1 VIDGHLFLIGFMGA
15 GKSTVARMIAQK
27 IEYPCIDLDKEIEIL
42 AGRPIPVVFAEDG
55 EDAFRELEAT
65 ALQQLEGRE
74 SAVVACG
81 GGVVL
86 RPENRA
92 LLKRLGAVVY
102 LVVTAEEALA
112 RVGNGST
119 RPLLAGPGG
128 TLAATALLA
137 ARETLYRSIADFAVD
152 TVGRSTE
159 QVALSVLSE
168 LHKLGEEV

>member
-1 VIDGHLFLIGFMGA
+1 MIDGHLFLVGFMGA
-15 GKSTVARMIAQK
+15 GKSTVARMIAEK
-27 IEYPCIDLDKEIEIL
+27 IERPCIDLDKEIEIL
-42 AGRPIPVVFAEDG
+42 SGRSVTSVFAEDG
-55 EDAFRELEAT
+55 EDAFRELEST
-65 ALQQLEGRE
+65 ALRRLEGRE
-74 SAVVACG
+74 PAVVACG

-86 RPENRA
+86 KPENRA
-92 LLKRLGAVVY
+92 LLKRLGTVVY

-137 ARETLYRSIADFAVD
+137 ARESLYRSVADLAVD

-159 QVALSVLSE
+159 QVALSVMNELS
-168 LHKLGEEV
+168 KFGEEA